1 MEQAQIKSA
10 LLTLVIIFIPFLK
23 GYSIG
28 TENLVGAREVSLG
41 NASVALIST
50 FSVFHNQAALAK
62 IKGLSAAIDYRQP
75 FLIDGYADKALAVVV
90 PTALSNFG
98 FGIQQ
103 KGFLDYHETRLG
115 LAMARNFDEKIS
127 VGLQFDYF
135 MIDFPEQGRSRG
147 TFFIEFGL
155 LYQPKQNLSFGLHIF
170 NPSNASIES
179 LNFISHLPFIALA
192 GVVFK
197 PSDHLLISNAAEYS
211 VNTRLNISLGIE
223 YQFSDHFFLRCG
235 ISGEPV
241 HHSVGIGYKWNVI
254 TIDFAMM
261 HHEPLGYTPS
271 FSLTLNL

>member
-1 MEQAQIKSA
+1 MR
-10 LLTLVIIFIPFLK
+10 V
-23 GYSIG
+23 
-28 TENLVGAREVSLG
+28 
-41 NASVALIST
+41 
-50 FSVFHNQAALAK
+50 
-62 IKGLSAAIDYRQP
+62 SAAIDYRQP

-179 LNFISHLPFIALA
+179 LNFISHLPFIAVA

-261 HHEPLGYTPS
+261 HHETLGYTPS